1 MLASEELRHLA
12 TVRSQRGVLTLAART
27 DPRDPANGSH
37 DPAWWIEVRNGL
49 REEAHRVEAEGDH
62 AAKVAFRAVRERAER
77 RMAALDPA
85 ECGRSFVW
93 LLSDEP
99 ELDRFVTLQLPLEHS
114 AVRWAPRPHVAPLA
128 AAQGLGA
135 PVAAVLLG
143 RDAVRVVC
151 WEAGG
156 VREAEGGRFA
166 EAPDDRDLGDSDVPD
181 RRDAR
186 VESHHKRFLRD
197 AAHGAAAAIGRTGA
211 QDIVV
216 IGDPALERAFCAEL
230 PAELRER
237 VLATYDANLHEEPLG
252 ALEHRLEWK
261 ILAARRAR
269 VASTVEEV
277 ASLAEAGGRGAMGA
291 AAVLHALAAGRV
303 GHLVHDPDAVTPD
316 AAFDPVAEEALN
328 GDGPALLG
336 ERAVE
341 LALASAAEVSVLRVA
356 DCDALAQGGGI
367 AAALRY

>member
-12 TVRSQRGVLTLAART
+12 ALRSERGVLTLAART

-49 REEAHRVEAEGDH
+49 REETHRVEAAGDH
-62 AAKVAFRAVRERAER
+62 AAKLAFRALRERAER

-93 LLSDEP
+93 LLADEP
-99 ELDRFVTLQLPLEHS
+99 ALDRFVTLQLPLERS
-114 AVRWAPRPHVAPLA
+114 EVRWAPRAHVAPLA
-128 AAQGLGA
+128 SAEGLGA

-151 WEAGG
+151 WEAGA
-156 VREAEGGRFA
+156 VREADGGRFA
-166 EAPDDRDLGDSDVPD
+166 EAPDDRDLSHSDVPD

-186 VESHHKRFLRD
+186 VASHHKRFLRD
-197 AAHGAAAAIGRTGA
+197 AAHGAAAVIAGTGA
-211 QDIVV
+211 EDVVV

-230 PAELRER
+230 PAELRGR
-237 VLATYDANLHEEPLG
+237 VLAAYDANLHEEPLG

-261 ILAARRAR
+261 ILAARRGR
-269 VASTVEEV
+269 VAAIVEEI

-291 AAVLHALAAGRV
+291 AAVLQALAAGRV
-303 GHLVHDPDAVTPD
+303 GHLVLDPDAIEPD
-316 AAFDPVAEEALN
+316 AAFDPVAEDALN

-341 LALASAAEVSVLRVA
+341 LALESAAAISVLRVA

>member
-12 TVRSQRGVLTLAART
+12 ALRSEHGVLTLAART
-27 DPRDPANGSH
+27 DPRDPANGNH

-49 REEAHRVEAEGDH
+49 REVTHHVEAGGDH
-62 AAKVAFRAVRERAER
+62 AAKVAFRALRERAER

-93 LLSDEP
+93 LLAEDP
-99 ELDRFVTLQLPLEHS
+99 DLDRFVTLQLPLDRSE
-114 AVRWAPRPHVAPLA
+114 VRWAPRPHVAPLA
-128 AAQGLGA
+128 AAEGLGA

-156 VREAEGGRFA
+156 VHEVEGGRFT

-186 VESHHKRFLRD
+186 VASHHKRFLRD
-197 AAHGAAAAIGRTGA
+197 AAHGAAAAIARTGA
-211 QDIVV
+211 RDVVV
-216 IGDPALERAFCAEL
+216 IGDPALERSFCAEL
-230 PAELRER
+230 PAELRDR
-237 VLATYDANLHEEPLG
+237 VLATFDANLHEEPLG

-261 ILAARRAR
+261 ILGARRAR
-269 VASTVEEV
+269 LAATVEEV

-291 AAVLHALAAGRV
+291 SAVLQALAAGRV
-303 GHLVHDPDAVTPD
+303 GHLVLDPQAVAPD

-328 GDGPALLG
+328 GDGSALLG

-356 DCDALAQGGGI
+356 DCEALAQGGGI

>member
-12 TVRSQRGVLTLAART
+12 ASRSEHGVLTVAART

-49 REEAHRVEAEGDH
+49 REETHRVEEAGDH
-62 AAKVAFRAVRERAER
+62 AAKLAFRALRERAER

-93 LLSDEP
+93 VLADEP
-99 ELDRFVTLQLPLEHS
+99 ALDRFVTLQLPLERS
-114 AVRWAPRPHVAPLA
+114 AVHWAPRPHVAPLA
-128 AAQGLGA
+128 AAEGLGA
-135 PVAAVLLG
+135 PAAAVLLG
-143 RDAVRVVC
+143 RDAVRIVC

-156 VREAEGGRFA
+156 VREVEGGRFR
-166 EAPDDRDLGDSDVPD
+166 EEPDDRDLGDSDVPD

-186 VESHHKRFLRD
+186 VASHHKRFLRD
-197 AAHGAAAAIGRTGA
+197 AAHGAATAIERTGA
-211 QDIVV
+211 QDVVV
-216 IGDPALERAFCAEL
+216 IGEPALERAFCAEL
-230 PAELRER
+230 PAGLRDR
-237 VLATYDANLHEEPLG
+237 VVATYDANLHEEPLG
-252 ALEHRLEWK
+252 TLEHRLEWK

-269 VASTVEEV
+269 AAGTVEQV

-291 AAVLHALAAGRV
+291 AAVLQALAAGRV
-303 GHLVHDPDAVTPD
+303 GHLVLDPDAVVPD
-316 AAFDPVAEEALN
+316 AAFDPTAEGALN
-328 GDGPALLG
+328 GEGPALLG

-341 LALASAAEVSVLRVA
+341 LALASSAQISVLRVA
-356 DCDALAQGGGI
+356 DCEALAQGGGI